1 MGDWALPE
9 IDLLLCNRCGTCV
22 ERCPTGAVEMATAGP
37 VIARPGDCT
46 YCAIC
51 DAICPQGAITCAYE
65 IVWGESG

>member
-22 ERCPTGAVEMATAGP
+22 ERCPTGAVEMTWEGP

-51 DAICPQGAITCAYE
+51 DAICPQRAITCAYE
-65 IVWGESG
+65 IVWREND